1 MDCSLPVFLSMEF
14 SRQEYW
20 KGCHSRG
27 SSHPGIE
34 FESLVSPVLAGELH
48 HRGGPRLG
56 EEGEN
61 QSTVIKDQEMDRG
74 C

>member
-1 MDCSLPVFLSMEF
+1 MEF

-20 KGCHSRG
+20 NGLPFPPPEDPPTQG
-27 SSHPGIE
+27 LNSSLLCLLHWQE
-34 FESLVSPVLAGELH
+34 NSLPLH
-48 HRGGPRLG
+48 HQGSPRLG

-61 QSTVIKDQEMDRG
+61 QSTVIKDQEMERG